1 MRAGS
6 LSLPCSLARYAR
18 TDLFTV
24 DPETRF
30 ESALV
35 HASSLLHC
43 ASATAQEAGERLDG
57 TSADAGDFGAAPG
70 GHGEGFDG
78 SSGGVCRAGLR

>member
-1 MRAGS
+1 M
-6 LSLPCSLARYAR
+6 
-18 TDLFTV
+18 
-24 DPETRF
+24 
-30 ESALV
+30 V
-35 HASSLLHC
+35 HASSLLYC

-78 SSGGVCRAGLR
+78 SSGGVCRTGLR